1 MIKRIFVDANVI
13 IDIYDDKRLFHAA
26 SYACL
31 EACLKQHITLITS
44 CDLVTTI
51 YYITNKTQGRVKAL
65 EAIEQIQAVFE
76 IAPFGNRELETAV
89 QLMQQ
94 DSDYQDLE
102 DTIQYVL
109 AKNVGCDL
117 ILSNDTQFIS
127 KDLQVMNSEVAKGG
141 MLKLV

>member
-31 EACLKQHITLITS
+31 EACLKQHINLITS

-76 IAPFGNRELETAV
+76 ITPFGNRELEAAV

-109 AKNVGCDL
+109 AKNAGCDL
-117 ILSNDTQFIS
+117 ILSNDTQFVS
-127 KDLQVMNSEVAKGG
+127 KDLQVMNSEVAKGV